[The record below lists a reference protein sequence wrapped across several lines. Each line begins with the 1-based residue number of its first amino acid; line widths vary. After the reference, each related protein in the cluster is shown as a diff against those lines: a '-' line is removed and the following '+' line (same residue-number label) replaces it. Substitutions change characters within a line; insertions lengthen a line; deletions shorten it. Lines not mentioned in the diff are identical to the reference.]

1 MTGRVRSVRL
11 RRYSFG
17 ARWYD
22 VLSAERWVYREPR
35 IRAIEGL
42 GLEPGDR
49 VLDVGCGTG
58 LNLPMLHALVGDR
71 GALTGL
77 DLSESMLAVARERV
91 CRHEWRNVEIVAG
104 DAGDLARLIGSR
116 GPFDAVLFTY
126 SLSIIA
132 RWREAWAQATDLLRT
147 GGRAAVVDLAL
158 PRGRW
163 RILAPLARIACWTGG
178 VDLRRE
184 PWRLAADSTVDAVHE
199 TQRGGHVH
207 IVVGTAP

>member
-1 MTGRVRSVRL
+1 M
-11 RRYSFG
+11 
-17 ARWYD
+17 YD
-22 VLSAERWVYREPR
+22 VLSGERPVYRQGR
-35 IRAIEGL
+35 VL
-42 GLEPGDR
+42 GIAELQLRPGDR
-49 VLDVGCGTG
+49 VLDLGCGTG
-58 LNLPMLHALVGDR
+58 LNFPLLLDAVGPS
-71 GALTGL
+71 GAVVGV
-77 DLSESMLAVARERV
+77 DASSSMLARARTR
-91 CRHEWRNVEIVAG
+91 CRSGGWDNVELIEA
-104 DAGDLARLIGSR
+104 DAGQLNGALSHSR
-116 GPFDAVLFTY
+116 AGEVFDAALFTY

-178 VDLRRE
+178 VDRHRE

-207 IVVGTAP
+207 IVVGSAP